1 MEPQERRIVAEMDLD
16 RQSGSSASRSVGAR
30 VVLTRVLALLLL
42 CAVPTLSTLA
52 KGSVYLPQ
60 CDTAHFINIA
70 AKMKVADAPVVVSQ
84 PQIAECLVAVAIP
97 QPEIRVVRQDELEAP
112 PVAKV
117 SLTVCLQH
125 RSPPHIH
132 S

>member
-1 MEPQERRIVAEMDLD
+1 MDLD
-16 RQSGSSASRSVGAR
+16 RQSRSSASPNPAAG

-42 CAVPTLSTLA
+42 CAVPVLSTLA
-52 KGSVYLPQ
+52 KGSAYLPQ
-60 CDTAHFINIA
+60 SNTTHFINIA
-70 AKMKVADAPVVVSQ
+70 AKIKVADVPVVVSQ
-84 PQIAECLVAVAIP
+84 PQIAEHLAAVAIP

-112 PVAKV
+112 PITKV

-125 RSPPHIH
+125 RSPPHTH